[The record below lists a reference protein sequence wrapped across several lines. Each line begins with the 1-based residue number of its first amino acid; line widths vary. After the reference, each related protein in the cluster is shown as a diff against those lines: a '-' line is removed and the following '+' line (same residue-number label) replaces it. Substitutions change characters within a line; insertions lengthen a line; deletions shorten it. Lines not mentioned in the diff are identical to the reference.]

1 MERRD
6 IERLKLK
13 MAPILERGR
22 ISFGKEAYDNHIKD
36 VLRYLG
42 YDLNDPILKE
52 IFDI

>member
-13 MAPILERGR
+13 MAPTLERGR
-22 ISFGKEAYDNHIKD
+22 IIFGKEVYNNHIKD
-36 VLRYLG
+36 VLRHLD
-42 YDLNDPILKE
+42 YDLNAPIIKE